1 MSKTVEW
8 GDALLTHVSEIDEEH
23 KKLIGI
29 MNKLHKAFH
38 AKESVDV
45 EKESLVA
52 LIDYTDYHFSN
63 EVNLMK
69 QYGYPDMDQHI
80 ELHKEF
86 KRKLKELCNK
96 HLVEKVE
103 VVHEIILFLTSWLFN
118 HIMEVDKKLGDFL
131 REKGVQ

>member
-1 MSKTVEW
+1 MSKSIEW
-8 GDALLTHVSEIDEEH
+8 GDALLTYVSDIDEEH
-23 KKLIGI
+23 KKLIAI
-29 MNKLHKAFH
+29 LNKLHQAFH
-38 AKESVDV
+38 SKESEEV

-52 LIDYTDYHFSN
+52 LIDYADYHFSN

-69 QYGYPDMDQHI
+69 KYDYPDMGNHM

-86 KRKLKELCNK
+86 TGKLKELCNK

-131 REKGVQ
+131 REKGVE